1 VNQIVF
7 LLSSRAA
14 KRISIVRRKNGGVV
28 ELSHIQNQRA
38 PAEARP
44 IGNRVKLE
52 KIDFRGGVKK
62 RQKNDKRTQKGHQTV
77 LFIYRM
83 KQLCHRVCYS

>member
-52 KIDFRGGVKK
+52 KIDFRGGWKRGKMIKERKK
-62 RQKNDKRTQKGHQTV
+62 VTRRHC
-77 LFIYRM
+77 LFTE
-83 KQLCHRVCYS
+83 